1 MVLSVINFRGSKA
14 KLCKAMSLSP
24 NAYDGQIWAKADACN
39 AARVTHVWKEPMTWA
54 TVSASRDLHL

>member
-1 MVLSVINFRGSKA
+1 MVLSVINSRGSKA

-39 AARVTHVWKEPMTWA
+39 AARVTHVWKEPMT
-54 TVSASRDLHL
+54 